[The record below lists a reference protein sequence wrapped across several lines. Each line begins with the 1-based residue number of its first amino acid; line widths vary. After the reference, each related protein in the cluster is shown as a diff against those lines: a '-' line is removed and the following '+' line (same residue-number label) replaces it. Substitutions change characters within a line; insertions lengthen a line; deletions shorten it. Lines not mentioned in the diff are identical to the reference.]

1 MEIDHYVILGLPS
14 GEEGA
19 KLTDERIGKAYR
31 TKALEL
37 HPDKNRND
45 PNANTKFLKLKESY
59 LILKDEK
66 ARKAFDDLLR
76 VKRDQQQRQSQYD
89 SKKRKMMADLDERER
104 ASFSPDRSRQERD
117 NEERIARVFKEECD
131 RIRAMH
137 AKKAGAGAGTGT
149 GTPKANVDFGTSG
162 TNGESAGN
170 GASLDPN
177 KALKVTWE
185 GGVEDYS
192 AQRLREL
199 FGEFGDVEDVV
210 IRFQKKKKIG
220 SAVVEMASADAAVAA
235 LNGVRG
241 DLSNP
246 LLVLPVWKKGQTE
259 FSNVS
264 PFKKFEEHAEP
275 IMTNLVGA
283 GHQAKEDS
291 ILEKLRKKAAE
302 KKKENSGNGAI

>member
-19 KLTDERIGKAYR
+19 KLTDEKIGKAYR

-104 ASFSPDRSRQERD
+104 ASFAPDRTRQERD

-137 AKKAGAGAGTGT
+137 AKKAGAGT
-149 GTPKANVDFGTSG
+149 GTPKANAEFGTSG

-170 GASLDPN
+170 GASLDPS

-199 FGEFGDVEDVV
+199 FGEFGDVEDIV
-210 IRFQKKKKIG
+210 IRSQKKKKKIG
-220 SAVVEMASADAAVAA
+220 SALVVMASADAAVAA
-235 LNGVRG
+235 LKGVCG

-246 LLVLPVWKKGQTE
+246 LLVLPLQKTGQSE

-264 PFKKFEEHAEP
+264 PFKKFEEPVEP
-275 IMTNLVGA
+275 IMINLVGA

-302 KKKENSGNGAI
+302 KKNENSGNGAI

>member
-1 MEIDHYVILGLPS
+1 MEIDHYVTLGLPS

-19 KLTDERIGKAYR
+19 KLTDEKIGKAYR

-37 HPDKNRND
+37 HPDKNRDD
-45 PNANTKFLKLKESY
+45 PNATTKFLKLKESY

-76 VKRDQQQRQSQYD
+76 VKRDHQQRQSQYD
-89 SKKRKMMADLDERER
+89 SRKRKMMADLDERER
-104 ASFSPDRSRQERD
+104 ASFAPDRTRQDREKED
-117 NEERIARVFKEECD
+117 RIAKVFKEECD

-137 AKKAGAGAGTGT
+137 AKKAGVGTGAGTT
-149 GTPKANVDFGTSG
+149 KSNADFGTSG
-162 TNGESAGN
+162 TSAGN
-170 GASLDPN
+170 GASLDQS
-177 KALKVTWE
+177 KVLKVTWE

-210 IRFQKKKKIG
+210 IRSQKKKKKIG
-220 SAVVEMASADAAVAA
+220 SALVVMASADAAVAA
-235 LNGVRG
+235 LKGVCG

-246 LLVLPVWKKGQTE
+246 LLVLPLQKTGQTE

-264 PFKKFEEHAEP
+264 PFKKVEEPVEP
-275 IMTNLVGA
+275 ILINLVGA

-302 KKKENSGNGAI
+302 KKNANSGSGAV